1 MTTLLSLPTE
11 LIVLILSY
19 STAQTATRLARAN
32 KELRAIWIKHNDH
45 IVNCIIKNI
54 LPASAYQDAL
64 ELGRLQRG
72 LLPPCEL
79 IDATYFG
86 RILHDAT
93 LAAITIAACDIEP
106 HTRVHTDRYCSY
118 YFVRKLV
125 LAGRCH
131 QKPRPGGHDLKQ
143 TLYSALIATSTPIQT
158 ISFHVQ
164 LCSFMY
170 NYARARKAG
179 LAHSV
184 WALEKH
190 SDIDDESDS
199 DGEDASGDC
208 EEESDG
214 TEAGGYPPLMPIYG
228 GRKSEWKYADE
239 VLMEAWW
246 DRYKRTQNLKKL
258 IFKDSCE
265 VEV

>member
-11 LIVLILSY
+11 LIILILSY
-19 STAQTATRLARAN
+19 SNPQTATRLARAN
-32 KELRAIWIKHNDH
+32 KELQAIWRKNNNH
-45 IVNCIIKNI
+45 ILTCIVKNI

-64 ELGRLQRG
+64 ELATLQGTILR
-72 LLPPCEL
+72 PCEL

-93 LAAITIAACDIEP
+93 LASMTIAACDIEP
-106 HTRVHTDRYCSY
+106 HDRVHTDRYCSY
-118 YFVRKLV
+118 YFVRKLL

-131 QKPRPGGHDLKQ
+131 QKPRPGGQALKQ
-143 TLYSALIATSTPIQT
+143 TLYSALIATSTPPQT
-158 ISFHVQ
+158 ISFHAQ
-164 LCSFMY
+164 LITFMY

-208 EEESDG
+208 EEDSDG
-214 TEAGGYPPLMPIYG
+214 TEEGGYPSLMPIYG
-228 GRKSEWKYADE
+228 GRKSEWKYADK

-246 DRYKRTQNLKKL
+246 DRWRGGTGILWKL
-258 IFKDSCE
+258 IFNPDE
-265 VEV
+265 VEY